1 MPVVPIYFNNRNSW
15 WFDFLGHACW
25 QARSLRL
32 PAEVFRMT
40 GKEMHI
46 SVGDVISVEDQLAHG
61 TTPEELGKYLR
72 NETYKLRDIK

>member
-1 MPVVPIYFNNRNSW
+1 
-15 WFDFLGHACW
+15 
-25 QARSLRL
+25 
-32 PAEVFRMT
+32 MT